1 MTEGKKEVKY
11 FFVRK
16 KTVIFKVTKN
26 LVKPLNFKEP
36 LFVEYQQSQK
46 ITPPMLRSM
55 QHSCLF
61 LLFMQFKE
69 NKKLYFEYS

>member
-1 MTEGKKEVKY
+1 MTE
-11 FFVRK
+11 RK
-16 KTVIFKVTKN
+16 KLNISLYGKNKVIFKVTKN
-26 LVKPLNFKEP
+26 LVKPLNFEEP

-61 LLFMQFKE
+61 LLFMHFKE